1 VATGRQHLATI
12 AAITGAVVNVSVVL
26 VQTDQGGWCSSH
38 ERSIAAG
45 ILAGAANLTV
55 LPLNS
60 ECRILVVAALYQQS
74 PSESNALS
82 SYFAI
87 LRDNPAMASHFS
99 LVIYDNSPERHQVPQ
114 DFPVHYVHDPA
125 NPGLAAAYNYALAQA
140 EETGHAWLLLLD
152 QDTTLSGEF
161 LAELIEC
168 ANAFRT
174 EDNVAAIVPKLMV
187 RGTILSP
194 AEHFLD
200 FLRHQFRN
208 YVQTLGQAA
217 GIQQGRVSA
226 YNSGSTLSVPVLRS
240 IGGFPKEF
248 WLDYLDHAVFHALCI
263 SGRRVYVLHAVLQ
276 HDLAESDLNARP
288 IWRFR
293 NVLRAQSLFVKR
305 TGSFTDRL
313 LYRLWLLRSVRRLRA
328 DLQDKRI
335 WKETARQALLFN
347 APDSARYTQ
356 EGL

>member
-1 VATGRQHLATI
+1 
-12 AAITGAVVNVSVVL
+12 
-26 VQTDQGGWCSSH
+26 
-38 ERSIAAG
+38 
-45 ILAGAANLTV
+45 
-55 LPLNS
+55 
-60 ECRILVVAALYQQS
+60 
-74 PSESNALS
+74 
-82 SYFAI
+82 
-87 LRDNPAMASHFS
+87 MASHFS
-99 LVIYDNSPERHQVPQ
+99 LVIYDNSAESRPIGE
-114 DFPVHYVHDPA
+114 DFTLHHHYVHDPA
-125 NPGLAAAYNYALAQA
+125 NGGLAAAYNYALSRA
-140 EETGHAWLLLLD
+140 EDTGYEWLLLLD
-152 QDTTLSGEF
+152 QDTTLTSEF
-161 LAELIEC
+161 LAELIDGVH
-168 ANAFRT
+168 ALRT

-217 GIQQGRVSA
+217 GMQQGRVSA

-248 WLDYLDHAVFHALCI
+248 WLDYLDHAVFHALHM
-263 SGRRVYVLHAVLQ
+263 SGHRVYVLHAVLR

-293 NVLRAQSLFVKR
+293 NVLQAQSLFVKR
-305 TGSFTDRL
+305 TGSFTERL

-328 DLQDKRI
+328 DLKDKRI

-347 APDSARYTQ
+347 APDSTRYTQ
-356 EGL
+356 KG